1 MDARQD
7 PAAGT
12 ALAAAGRRP
21 TDRTGCS
28 DGCHPLL
35 RRLDEVETAS
45 YACTVPKLL
54 ARPLRNSDG
63 PLLLE
68 SFLVAAVVS
77 VLGIRWFLTLTGF
90 PKIGSGELH
99 IAHMLWGGALMVAA
113 LVLLLSYLD
122 RPIQRLAAI
131 VAGLGFG
138 TFVDEI
144 GKFVTADNDYFFRP
158 AIALIYVIFVVV
170 FLIARGI
177 EGRRALTEQEAL
189 ANALDLLEGTLGQ
202 PLEPEERAR
211 IDDLLERAG
220 PGSDLASALRVYL
233 ERVPSRPDT
242 GAWWERIPRLAARG
256 YERLA
261 ADARFERAM
270 TAAVVVYAAAAV
282 VGSLLVV
289 ATTER
294 LDASQP
300 LSVAALG
307 QALSTLV
314 GAALV
319 ARGVLALPRS
329 RADAYR
335 WFLRGVLVWLLISQV
350 FIFYESQLAGLAG
363 LALDIAA
370 YTMLLYALHHETAP
384 RIR

>member
-1 MDARQD
+1 MPDIR
-7 PAAGT
+7 
-12 ALAAAGRRP
+12 
-21 TDRTGCS
+21 
-28 DGCHPLL
+28 
-35 RRLDEVETAS
+35 TAS
-45 YACTVPKLL
+45 YACTVPTRL

-90 PKIGSGELH
+90 PKVGRGELH
-99 IAHMLWGGALMVAA
+99 VAHMLWGGALMVAA

-122 RPIQRLAAI
+122 RPVQRFAAI

-177 EGRRALTEQEAL
+177 EGRRALTEREAL
-189 ANALDLLEGTLGQ
+189 ANALALLEGTLGE

-242 GAWWERIPRLAARG
+242 GAWWERIPRWAARR

-261 ADARFERAM
+261 ADPRFERVV

-282 VGSLLVV
+282 FGSLLVV

-307 QALSTLV
+307 QALSTLA

-350 FIFYESQLAGLAG
+350 FIFYESQLAGLGG